1 MQVLLIRFHSISHE
15 FAHQVGPPKLPCQYG
30 CLVAQTIGIHG
41 TPTYVIRADLVAP
54 QVWVFRL
61 AMRHIRSQLSR
72 RDAKGLK
79 T

>member
-1 MQVLLIRFHSISHE
+1 MSLPKRW
-15 FAHQVGPPKLPCQYG
+15 GPQKLPFQSG

-41 TPTYVIRADLVAP
+41 TPTYAIRADLAAP